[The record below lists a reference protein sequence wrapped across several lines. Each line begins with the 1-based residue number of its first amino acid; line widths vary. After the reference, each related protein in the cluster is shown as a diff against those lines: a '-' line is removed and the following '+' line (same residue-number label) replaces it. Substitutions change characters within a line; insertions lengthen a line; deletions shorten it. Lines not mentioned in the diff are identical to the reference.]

1 MNVFWACVRR
11 EWMVNIRRPSE
22 LVNAWFFFIVVVSLF
37 PLAIAP
43 KPETLQTM
51 ASGILWVAALLAVL
65 LSIESLFRDDES
77 AGILEQLL
85 VVPGEMIWVV
95 LAKLLVHWL
104 MIGLPL
110 VLVSPLLG
118 YMLQLPPELLPVVMY
133 SLALGTPSLILI
145 GAIGA
150 GLTVGLQRGGVLLSL
165 LILPLYVPVLVFG
178 AGAIQRAMAGH
189 DISSALAVL
198 GAILALTVSL
208 GPWAI
213 IQGLKIS
220 TGD

>member
-1 MNVFWACVRR
+1 MNLFWACIRR

-43 KPETLQTM
+43 KPETLQVM
-51 ASGILWVAALLAVL
+51 ASGIIWVAALLAVL

-77 AGILEQLL
+77 SGVLEQLL
-85 VVPGEMIWVV
+85 VVPHEMIWVV

-118 YMLQLPPELLPVVMY
+118 YMLQLRSEERRV
-133 SLALGTPSLILI
+133 GTE
-145 GAIGA
+145 
-150 GLTVGLQRGGVLLSL
+150 
-165 LILPLYVPVLVFG
+165 
-178 AGAIQRAMAGH
+178 
-189 DISSALAVL
+189 
-198 GAILALTVSL
+198 
-208 GPWAI
+208 
-213 IQGLKIS
+213 
-220 TGD
+220 